1 MIEVTF
7 FLQEKILILYSIYK
21 KENDKKKIL
30 KGNKL
35 YNIYFL
41 YYIYLS

>member
-7 FLQEKILILYSIYK
+7 FLQEKILILYLIYK
-21 KENDKKKIL
+21 KEMTKKIL